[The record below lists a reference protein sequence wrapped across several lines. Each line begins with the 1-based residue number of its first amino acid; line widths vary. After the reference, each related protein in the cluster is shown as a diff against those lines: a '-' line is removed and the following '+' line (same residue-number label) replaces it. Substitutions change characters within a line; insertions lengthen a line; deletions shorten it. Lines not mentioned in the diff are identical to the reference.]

1 MVLAAEV
8 EDPRIWPWGTG
19 SGGFPGTFGDPDKV
33 GEGQGAAGE
42 WERTLLPQSGG
53 IWEPISRHP
62 RSMNKGWI
70 LRVSPAPCLEEAGS
84 MAGRAKQLVP
94 SGCNGRVSPAPSTA
108 LTSSA
113 VGPRPALTRYR
124 CTEEGRLGPEPLP
137 RAPPPPAPEPLQ
149 PRAGRSLSRP
159 PGGLPGGATAR
170 PSGHGPENVS
180 RSPAAL
186 GVGLTSLIPSNTQ
199 SNYIS
204 IVGGTFQ
211 NPSAQETPHLS

>member
-8 EDPRIWPWGTG
+8 EDPRIWPWGTR
-19 SGGFPGTFGDPDKV
+19 SAGFPGTFGDPDKV

-70 LRVSPAPCLEEAGS
+70 LRVSPEPCLEEAGS
-84 MAGRAKQLVP
+84 TAGRAKQLVP
-94 SGCNGRVSPAPSTA
+94 SGCNGRISPAPSTA

-124 CTEEGRLGPEPLP
+124 CTEEGRLGREQLLRAPLP
-137 RAPPPPAPEPLQ
+137 Q
-149 PRAGRSLSRP
+149 PRSPSS
-159 PGGLPGGATAR
+159 PGLGG
-170 PSGHGPENVS
+170 V
-180 RSPAAL
+180 
-186 GVGLTSLIPSNTQ
+186 
-199 SNYIS
+199 
-204 IVGGTFQ
+204 
-211 NPSAQETPHLS
+211 